1 MTRPIP
7 AILGALVLL
16 ATGCPA
22 PGEFLTIEPETAEL
36 RPGES
41 VTITVRHGIRG
52 WEEGDPVVASGLDVT
67 LHDGARIATIEAPSF
82 FEGVDVAAPSDPIAV
97 GESEGHLT
105 TECGHDTEADAYVC
119 VGRFEV
125 RHLAPGG
132 TGQVNVRF
140 RTYPPG
146 IGGRLDESA
155 TGLFEDTEIAFVS
168 TPVVEDA
175 GPGTD
180 LDAGPGTDPDA
191 GPDEDASVGGRCAE
205 LPCVNGT
212 RTTDGEGACRCVCDA
227 GYRGEACD
235 RRDPVTRTL
244 PGTFADPRGV
254 ATDPSSA
261 TLVVVS
267 GQDGAVERV
276 GFDGAG
282 RVTVVPGAAGRQLL
296 DVAVADDGT
305 IYVLAASTFGPWL
318 HRVADGALA
327 PISLGLPSIS
337 GIAWI
342 DGALWIGSLG
352 QVGRV
357 DDSGATP
364 TFVSVAGSGS
374 PARAPQDGVGAAV
387 QFGEALDLAGAPDGT
402 VLVTDAGNGTG
413 GALRV
418 LDPVTGQVTTVYGAN
433 GPRPGDRASGG
444 YVQTPIGLAVDASGG
459 VYVAERVAHRVRWLS
474 RFSATFWLS
483 DDVAGERYEGS
494 LDFDGTPGHVDGPA
508 TVSRLHFPSSLAL
521 SPDGRMLFVA
531 DAGNDAVRVV
541 DL

>member
-1 MTRPIP
+1 
-7 AILGALVLL
+7 
-16 ATGCPA
+16 
-22 PGEFLTIEPETAEL
+22 
-36 RPGES
+36 
-41 VTITVRHGIRG
+41 
-52 WEEGDPVVASGLDVT
+52 DPVVASGLDVS
-67 LHDGARIATIEAPSF
+67 LHDGARIATTQAPSF
-82 FEGVDVAAPSDPIAV
+82 FEGVDLADPAHAVAAGD
-97 GESEGHLT
+97 SEGHLT
-105 TECGHDTEADAYVC
+105 TECGHDADEYAYVC
-119 VGRFEV
+119 VGRFQV

-132 TGQVNVRF
+132 TGQLNVRF

-146 IGGRLDESA
+146 IGGRLDEST
-155 TGLFEDTEIAFVS
+155 TGLFEDTEITFVS
-168 TPVVEDA
+168 TPEVEDA
-175 GPGTD
+175 GPRTD
-180 LDAGPGTDPDA
+180 LDA
-191 GPDEDASVGGRCAE
+191 GPDEDASVGGGCAE

-212 RTTDGEGACRCVCDA
+212 RTTDGEGACRCVCDV
-227 GYRGEACD
+227 GYRGGACD
-235 RRDPVTRTL
+235 RRDPATRTL

-254 ATDPSSA
+254 AIDPSSA

-267 GQDGAVERV
+267 GQDGTVERV

-282 RVTVVPGAAGRQLL
+282 RVTVVPGVAGRQLL

-318 HRVADGALA
+318 HRVADGTLV
-327 PISLGLPSIS
+327 PISLGLPSVS
-337 GIAWI
+337 GVAWI
-342 DGALWIGSLG
+342 DGALWVASLG
-352 QVGRV
+352 QGGRV

-364 TFVSVAGSGS
+364 TFVSVAGSGL
-374 PARAPQDGVGAAV
+374 PARAPQDGVGRAA

-402 VLVTDAGNGTG
+402 VLVTDGGNGTG

-433 GPRPGDRASGG
+433 GPLPGDRASG
-444 YVQTPIGLAVDASGG
+444 YVQTPIGLAVDAAGG

-474 RFSATFWLS
+474 RFSATLWLS
-483 DDVAGERYEGS
+483 EDVAGERYEGS